1 MVVARRLAQDLEKF
15 DKDGFLVLES
25 VIDSDLTAEIQNAL
39 IKTEEDN
46 HIGFRKTRFEGKR
59 TIRIYNLLAHG
70 ETFWKIPIHDAV
82 LPFAEAVLDEELQ
95 LSSLSSI
102 TLCPGQEEQSL
113 HADDQLLPIPKP
125 HQPFTLNCVWAISD
139 FTEENG
145 ATRIVPGSHKA
156 NGRPKYDLEVDTIA
170 AEMPAGSVIFWHG
183 SLWHA
188 GGANRTNER
197 RYTIA
202 NYYCSG
208 FFRPQENQQL
218 GVPISTAKRFP
229 RRLQELCGYSVYRG
243 LYGHVDNEDPIV
255 MLDQESDRKMTW
267 ERDREG

>member
-1 MVVARRLAQDLEKF
+1 MKRNLGKDLKAF
-15 DKDGFLVLES
+15 DRDGFRIFEN
-25 VIDSDLTAEIQNAL
+25 VIDLDLIEEIRNAL
-39 IKTEEDN
+39 IKTENDN
-46 HIGFRKTRFEGKR
+46 VIGFRDTKFEGKR

-70 ETFWKIPIHDAV
+70 ETFWKIPIHRAM

-102 TLCPGQEEQSL
+102 TLCPGQEAQSL
-113 HADDQLLPIPKP
+113 HADDQLLPVPKP
-125 HQPFTLNCVWAISD
+125 HQPFNLNCVWAISD

-145 ATRIVPGSHKA
+145 ATRIVLGSHKA
-156 NGRPKYDLEVDTIA
+156 DGSPGYDLESDTIA
-170 AEMPAGSVIFWHG
+170 AEMPPGSVVIWHG

-188 GGANRTNER
+188 GGANTTDER

-218 GVPISTAKRFP
+218 GIPIDTAKRFP
-229 RRLQELCGYSVYRG
+229 RRLQELCGYSVYKG

-255 MLDQESDRKMTW
+255 QLDRERDRKMTW
-267 ERDREG
+267 ARGRER

>member
-1 MVVARRLAQDLEKF
+1 MPRSLAQDLESF
-15 DKDGFLVLES
+15 ELDGFVVLES
-25 VIDSDLTAEIQNAL
+25 VIAPELIAEIKSAL
-39 IKTEEDN
+39 IETEEVN
-46 HIGFRKTRFEGKR
+46 KIGFRTTKFEGKR

-139 FTEENG
+139 FTAENG
-145 ATRIVPGSHKA
+145 ATRIVAGSHKA
-156 NGRPKYDLEVDTIA
+156 TERPSFDMKADAFAL
-170 AEMPAGSVIFWHG
+170 EMPAGSVVVWHG

-188 GGANRTNER
+188 GGANTTSER
-197 RYTIA
+197 RYTIS

-218 GVPISTAKRFP
+218 GVPITTAKNFP
-229 RRLQELCGYSVYRG
+229 RRLQELCGYSVYKG
-243 LYGHVDNEDPIV
+243 LYGHVDNGDPIV
-255 MLDQESDRKMTW
+255 LLDRESERKMTW
-267 ERDREG
+267 ERGREE

>member
-1 MVVARRLAQDLEKF
+1 MTRSLAQDLEKF
-15 DKDGFLVLES
+15 DKDGFVILES
-25 VIDSDLTAEIQNAL
+25 VIEPELVAEIRKAL
-39 IKTEEDN
+39 IKTEEEN
-46 HIGFRKTRFEGKR
+46 NIGFRTTRFEGKR
-59 TIRIYNLLAHG
+59 TIRIYNLLVHG
-70 ETFWKIPIHDAV
+70 ETFWKIPIHEAV
-82 LPFAEAVLDEELQ
+82 LPFAEAVLDAELQ

-125 HQPFTLNCVWAISD
+125 HQPFTLNCVWAVSD

-145 ATRIVPGSHKA
+145 ATRIVPGSHRA
-156 NGRPKYDLEVDTIA
+156 NDRPTYDMRADTIA
-170 AEMPAGSVIFWHG
+170 AEMPAGSVVFWHG

-188 GGANRTNER
+188 GGANRTKER

-218 GVPISTAKRFP
+218 GVPIGIAKRFP
-229 RRLQELCGYSVYRG
+229 RRLQELCGYSVYKG

-255 MLDQESDRKMTW
+255 MLDRESDRKMTW
-267 ERDREG
+267 ARSRED